1 MKQLNLNFD
10 KKPIT
15 EPTKKEDFTQK
26 DFEKY
31 ITTRPS
37 FKESNG
43 AFQRLVDQQ
52 NHLNKLEKLGIE
64 ESQVKHPNYPK
75 KKPDVINYIEK
86 KREYFNDPIKE
97 KIDPPILKNNLNS
110 KRFVNKTLNKF
121 ENRTEN
127 KDVVTFDPT
136 TQLFTDD
143 TRNIAFK
150 TYDQAKRWNDTVN
163 GQPTATPKQ
172 VNDLDQRL
180 KRNGFTKPIIEKKKK
195 TTTVYPEV
203 KVPTIDVNLF
213 NRPPTPPEPQIPLRD
228 QIKILADE
236 RLVREQRAWD
246 QENGSGGIAEIFRPK

>member
-1 MKQLNLNFD
+1 MKELRIDLPPE
-10 KKPIT
+10 KKNEFGYTPSEEKVI
-15 EPTKKEDFTQK
+15 EKQMVK
-26 DFEKY
+26 DTSKS
-31 ITTRPS
+31 R
-37 FKESNG
+37 G

-52 NHLNKLEKLGIE
+52 NHLDKLEKFGIE

-86 KREYFNDPIKE
+86 KREYYNDPIKE
-97 KIDPPILKNNLNS
+97 KIDPPILKNNINS

-143 TRNIAFK
+143 SRNIAFK
-150 TYDQAKRWNDTVN
+150 DYKNAKAWNDKVN
-163 GQPTATPKQ
+163 GQPTATGPQ
-172 VNDLDQRL
+172 VNYLKSRLDNA
-180 KRNGFTKPIIEKKKK
+180 KAYEGPKKK
-195 TTTVYPEV
+195 TAAVYPEV

-213 NRPPTPPEPQIPLRD
+213 NKPPTPPEPQIPLRD

>member
-1 MKQLNLNFD
+1 M
-10 KKPIT
+10 
-15 EPTKKEDFTQK
+15 KKEDFTQK
-26 DFEKY
+26 DFENY
-31 ITTRPS
+31 IANRPS
-37 FKESNG
+37 YKESNG
-43 AFQRLVDQQ
+43 AWKRLQDQQ
-52 NHLNKLEKLGIE
+52 NHLNKLEKLGIK

-97 KIDPPILKNNLNS
+97 KIDPPILKNNINS

-143 TRNIAFK
+143 SRNIAFK
-150 TYDQAKRWNDTVN
+150 DYKNAKAWNDKVN
-163 GQPTATPKQ
+163 GQPTATGPQ
-172 VNDLDQRL
+172 VNYLKSQLDNA
-180 KRNGFTKPIIEKKKK
+180 KAYEGPKKKR

-203 KVPTIDVNLF
+203 KIPTIDVNLF

>member
-75 KKPDVINYIEK
+75 KKPDVINYIDKMNEI
-86 KREYFNDPIKE
+86 YGNGKE
-97 KIDPPILKNNLNS
+97 SAVPV
-110 KRFVNKTLNKF
+110 FTVTLPLPDAPF
-121 ENRTEN
+121 C
-127 KDVVTFDPT
+127 P
-136 TQLFTDD
+136 L
-143 TRNIAFK
+143 A
-150 TYDQAKRWNDTVN
+150 
-163 GQPTATPKQ
+163 PS
-172 VNDLDQRL
+172 
-180 KRNGFTKPIIEKKKK
+180 
-195 TTTVYPEV
+195 
-203 KVPTIDVNLF
+203 
-213 NRPPTPPEPQIPLRD
+213 EP
-228 QIKILADE
+228 
-236 RLVREQRAWD
+236 
-246 QENGSGGIAEIFRPK
+246 S

>member
-1 MKQLNLNFD
+1 MKELRIDLPPE
-10 KKPIT
+10 KKNEFGYTPSEEKVI
-15 EPTKKEDFTQK
+15 EKQMVK
-26 DFEKY
+26 DTSKS
-31 ITTRPS
+31 R
-37 FKESNG
+37 G

-52 NHLNKLEKLGIE
+52 NHLDK
-64 ESQVKHPNYPK
+64 
-75 KKPDVINYIEK
+75 
-86 KREYFNDPIKE
+86 
-97 KIDPPILKNNLNS
+97 
-110 KRFVNKTLNKF
+110 LNKF

-246 QENGSGGIAEIFRPK
+246 RENGKDGITNILRPK